1 MYSPEELKSL
11 HGFVKQTGEGN
22 LKKMMAGGPMTD
34 VHVNMLVKCVRAC
47 SEDEFATHW
56 EAGSFPKIKFTP
68 AERGIQEKCY
78 GVWADACSRLGLL
91 SQQSAKKAA

>member
-1 MYSPEELKSL
+1 MYSPDEIKSL

-22 LKKMMAGGPMTD
+22 LKKMMVGGAMTD

-56 EAGSFPKIKFTP
+56 EAGTFPKVKFSP
-68 AERGIQEKCY
+68 NEKAIQEKCY
-78 GVWADACSRLGLL
+78 GVWADACAKLGLL
-91 SQQSAKKAA
+91 TAAKKAA